1 MLTKETNELL
11 TSVVAGTPMGEL
23 LRRYW
28 HPVAASSELEEPGT
42 KEVRILGEDLVLF
55 KDLKGRLGLVQ
66 RACAHRR
73 VNLAYGIPE
82 EEGLRCAY
90 HGWMYDVNGQCVEQP
105 YDEVIHPDSRFKDR
119 VRITA
124 YPVQELGG
132 LVFAY
137 LGPEPVPLLPRWDLL
152 ARDNMIREIDY
163 VVIPCNWLQI
173 MENSVDTVHTQWL
186 HCYYGGRRFMRWHRN
201 TAYDVFEHGIMK
213 RRLLV
218 DEPEDSPAWQHGH
231 PLVFPNMLRLST
243 QLQIRVPVDDT
254 HTLHFLY
261 SSYAPPPGVE
271 APRQQ
276 RIPFGE
282 VPILDE
288 QGRHIVDY
296 NQGQDMMAWVT
307 QGPIAERNEETLGES
322 DRGITL
328 FRRMLQQQLDI
339 VKDGG
344 DPMNVFRDA
353 SRHEIIDLP
362 GEESDEEAAARQ
374 FGPAREDDA
383 VFKGAPNPRYRPGAT
398 RRGLREAQDIM
409 HDLYSDAAGAG
420 SNV

>member
-1 MLTKETNELL
+1 MLSEDANELL
-11 TSVVAGTPMGEL
+11 TRVGSGTPMGEL

-28 HPVAASSELEEPGT
+28 QVVAASSELEEPGI
-42 KEVRILGEDLVLF
+42 KEVRVLGEDLVLF

-73 VNLAYGIPE
+73 VSLAYGIPE
-82 EEGLRCAY
+82 EEGIRCSY

-105 YDEVIHPDSRFKDR
+105 YDEVVHPDSRFKNR
-119 VRITA
+119 VRLTA

-132 LVFAY
+132 LVFAF
-137 LGPEPVPLLPRWDLL
+137 LGPEPAPLLPRWDLL
-152 ARDNMIREIDY
+152 ARDNMVREIEY
-163 VVIPCNWLQI
+163 AVIPCNWLQI

-186 HCYYGGRRFMRWHRN
+186 HCYYGGRRLMRWHRD

-218 DEPEDSPAWQHGH
+218 DEPEDSPAWQIGH
-231 PLVFPNMLRLST
+231 PLVFPNMLRLAT

-254 HTLHFLY
+254 HTLHILY
-261 SSYAPPPGVE
+261 SSYAPPPGVQ
-271 APRQQ
+271 APQQ
-276 RIPFGE
+276 TRIPFGE

-307 QGPIAERNEETLGES
+307 QGPIAERNEEILGES
-322 DRGITL
+322 DRGVTL
-328 FRRMLQQQLDI
+328 YRRLLQQQLEI

-344 DPMNVFRDA
+344 DPMNVFRDPDQND
-353 SRHEIIDLP
+353 IIELP
-362 GEESDEEAAARQ
+362 GEESEELAAARQ
-374 FGPAREDDA
+374 FGPPRPDDR
-383 VFKGAPNPRYRPGAT
+383 VFQGVPNPRWRPAAP
-398 RRGLREAQDIM
+398 RRGMREVQDM
-409 HDLYSDAAGAG
+409 MRDLYRSSPSGG
-420 SNV
+420 